1 MWPPVSIIWRHF
13 TVLKGRYSEAEPL
26 YQQALALRQKLL
38 GDEHPDVATSFNN
51 LAALYESQGRYS
63 EAEPLYQQA
72 LALMQ
77 KLLGDEHPDVA
88 TSFNNLGSLR
98 FSQGRYQ
105 EAATYLERALALIER
120 LLGPD
125 HPNTQTMRAEILTL
139 CGKRLLNLPENR
151 GQVPNR

>member
-1 MWPPVSIIWRHF
+1 
-13 TVLKGRYSEAEPL
+13 
-26 YQQALALRQKLL
+26 LR
-38 GDEHPDVATSFNN
+38 
-51 LAALYESQGRYS
+51 
-63 EAEPLYQQA
+63 
-72 LALMQ
+72 Q

-125 HPNTQTMRAEILTL
+125 HPNTQTMRR
-139 CGKRLLNLPENR
+139 KS
-151 GQVPNR
+151 